1 MLRAALRC
9 RLPREEDRPV
19 RSVLGDS
26 QPGECLR
33 GVKMTPVYAFVEC
46 CAATRD
52 SNGGDRPLRRCA
64 QAQDQIAFREIVER
78 LQSKIFS
85 VCYALLESAP
95 EGEAVAEK
103 VFVRLYRRARPAASQ
118 QDLTQYAYRL
128 AIDQCLAELRLRRV
142 RKLFARVT
150 RSASIPDRGGLPE
163 KDESRRRVLA
173 LHCLAMLPKRERVL
187 LVLREV
193 ADQPVE
199 DIANIMGMNP
209 VAVRKQLFSA
219 RQRLLPVVSAVDR
232 QANSA

>member
-1 MLRAALRC
+1 M
-9 RLPREEDRPV
+9 
-19 RSVLGDS
+19 RSVLVDS
-26 QPGECLR
+26 QPGECLT

-52 SNGGDRPLRRCA
+52 SNGGDLPLLKCA

-78 LQSKIFS
+78 LQSKIFL

-95 EGEAVAEK
+95 EGEAVAER
-103 VFVRLYRRARPAASQ
+103 VFVRLYHRARPAASQ
-118 QDLTQYAYRL
+118 QDLTQYTYRL

-150 RSASIPDRGGLPE
+150 RSASIPDRRRLPE
-163 KDESRRRVLA
+163 TDEGRRRTLA

-193 ADQPVE
+193 ADQAVE
-199 DIANIMGMNP
+199 DIANIMRMDP

-219 RQRLLPVVSAVDR
+219 RQRLLTAVSAVDK
-232 QANSA
+232 QGNSA

>member
-1 MLRAALRC
+1 MPRFRC

-19 RSVLGDS
+19 RSVLVDS
-26 QPGECLR
+26 QPGECLT

-52 SNGGDRPLRRCA
+52 SNGGDLPLLKCA
-64 QAQDQIAFREIVER
+64 QSQDQIAFREIVER

-95 EGEAVAEK
+95 EGEAVAER

-150 RSASIPDRGGLPE
+150 RSASIPDRRRLPE
-163 KDESRRRVLA
+163 TDEGRRRTLALA
-173 LHCLAMLPKRERVL
+173 LHCLAVLPKTERVL

-193 ADQPVE
+193 ADQAVE
-199 DIANIMGMNP
+199 DIANIMRMDP

-219 RQRLLPVVSAVDR
+219 RQRLLTAVSAVDK
-232 QANSA
+232 QGNSA